1 MNPVTRG
8 MAAPV
13 ETGLEGDGEADDGAD
28 ETSLPEG
35 VEDDESSPDE
45 GVGEAEVSG
54 RFSQPPRM
62 VMVIM
67 LASTS
72 VMVVARSVNSVEV
85 GMGWSVPDDMLVW
98 MDPSQ
103 TAVLSSIAPSACASL
118 FISRYG

>member
-1 MNPVTRG
+1 

-28 ETSLPEG
+28 EA
-35 VEDDESSPDE
+35 SSPDE

-72 VMVVARSVNSVEV
+72 VMVVARSVDSVEV
-85 GMGWSVPDDMLVW
+85 GMGWSVPDDMMVW

-103 TAVLSSIAPSACASL
+103 TAVLSSMAHSACASL
-118 FISRYG
+118 IVSGVWLVFIHDARPAVKE